1 MPDFT
6 SIVNIEI
13 HKQLQYCRMESDSEI
28 LSAMSYGI
36 TNGGKRIRPRLLLSL
51 LYDLTGE
58 YEKGLGAACALEMIH
73 TYSLIHDDLPA
84 MDNDDYR
91 RNQLTVHKKFGEAN
105 GILAGDALL
114 TQAFVILGKEGYSAD
129 VVAELAEA
137 AGVNGM
143 IFGQELDL
151 RYEETEISL
160 DTLKMIHRYKTGKL
174 LSVPLILAALIADK
188 KEYTSVL
195 RECGYQLGL
204 AFQIQD
210 DVLDV
215 TKNLKKSGEESSDVR
230 NQKNTYLTFKS
241 IQQAIKDADD
251 LYEEVIGII
260 SSLPLRHHTTEELI
274 ESLIQREI

>member
-6 SIVNIEI
+6 LIINEEI
-13 HKQLQYCRMESDSEI
+13 KKQLEACRMDGESEI

-36 TNGGKRIRPRLLLSL
+36 TNGGKRIRPRILLSL

-58 YEKGLGAACALEMIH
+58 YQKGLGAACALEMIH

-114 TQAFVILGKEGYSAD
+114 TQAFVILGKEGYTSD
-129 VVAELAEA
+129 VVKELAEA

-143 IFGQELDL
+143 IYGQELDL
-151 RYEETEISL
+151 RYEEAKISL
-160 DTLKMIHRYKTGKL
+160 DTLKEIHRYKTGKL
-174 LSVPLILAALIADK
+174 LSAPLILAALIAGK
-188 KEYTSVL
+188 KEYTEVL

-215 TKNLKKSGEESSDVR
+215 TKNLKKAGEESSDVR

-241 IQQAIKDADD
+241 INEAVEDADI
-251 LYEEVIGII
+251 LYAEAIHTIA
-260 SSLPLRHHTTEELI
+260 SLPLKHHTTEELI
-274 ESLIQREI
+274 RSLIQREI